1 MFCIVQGR
9 ETDGLAK
16 VVQNSG
22 PNWVVEYFG
31 SPAADGRQQCTVS
44 KSSVELRRLGRNA
57 RVFIFSEPDNR
68 WRVARVTEDDGAG
81 LYVRFAHKE
90 DDYVSYTD
98 AFVRW
103 KHPID
108 NPVVYLARFITE
120 TPQYSQARSA
130 FLQSYI
136 NQRGAAFGIEAL
148 LSSSVEL
155 ESHQI
160 DVVRRVL
167 NDPSQRY
174 LLADEVGLGKTIE
187 AGIVI
192 RQAVLD
198 NPQHRVVVLVPAPL
212 VRQWRQELLGR
223 FGMKVFLDESVFVLP
238 HAAGAR
244 QTAALKG
251 ATLVVVDEA
260 HHVADPKGSDAIQ
273 RLYALLQRAAHSA
286 ERLLLLSATPIVR
299 NEAGFLRMLHLLDPV
314 VYPLEDYERFRV
326 KIEHRQAL
334 AEVVAL
340 LAPENSLFLD
350 GALDDLLSRIPDDEQ
365 LHGLVNGL
373 KTLLLAMPE
382 EYDPDLIDGIRR
394 LRAHISET
402 YRLNRRILRNRRKQV
417 QGLTPDRSG
426 VVCLLVEDSPLG
438 RVEAALETWR
448 IAASAA
454 VGTGA
459 AATPALLALSAFYC
473 DVASACL
480 ENPGLLA
487 QLCARRQALPVWP
500 GGTAAGRFEQEDEFL
515 ERIVALCDTER
526 WLDARCA
533 KLIERLRALPPTTKA
548 VVFCSAVETADAVFT
563 RLKAGRVH
571 AVRHK
576 VDLDLDGDEDLDA
589 PESWSGFLTDPEVG
603 IIVCDRTAEE
613 GLNLQGGDKTV
624 IHFDLP
630 LQPNRIEQR
639 MGRVDRYGA
648 GNQIRSCVLVD
659 VGASLQ
665 RAWFDGLEA
674 GWGVFDRSISS
685 LQYLVED
692 ELVRLEE
699 RFFVGGA
706 EALQEMT
713 ARMAGSQG
721 LVETELKL
729 IDQQDALDELSPQS
743 DDEIDNL
750 SDVDC
755 ASKAIRHAML
765 YWIVDTL
772 LFSAVPVATVKST
785 AIEQPVRLHYHP
797 PESKGTSTL
806 IPLGGF
812 LNDFLGAIDYDA
824 PGSSASEPRSFP
836 HVAHRTTAVK
846 RGVRLLR
853 YGDEFVEAVKAFSD
867 LDDRGRS
874 FALWRQVF
882 EGFTPGEFKMC
893 FRFDFLIE
901 VALDKSKAVLAA
913 RFGDGGTAAQA
924 VLNRRGDALLAPF
937 IVQVW
942 LDEEGDEVAPE
953 FVERLLAPEY
963 NKLGGDGYIDKNL
976 GAEHFRALKRQAPD
990 VFVNWHERCLRMNE
1004 RAHALVLARPELEA
1018 RKHAALAR
1026 ARVEDDVR
1034 HAQMRTRIRS
1044 LEGAEAVTES
1054 AEFELEQR
1062 LNNALYEG
1070 ITNPVVKVD
1079 VAGVVFLAEPPVSVL
1094 DGLMGSGR

>member
-1 MFCIVQGR
+1 MFCVINGH
-9 ETDGLAK
+9 ENDGLGK
-16 VVQNSG
+16 VVQSTG
-22 PNWVVEYFG
+22 ANWIVEYFD
-31 SPAADGRQQCTVS
+31 SPAQDGRRQRAVPR
-44 KSSVELRRLGRNA
+44 SSVEVTRLGRNT
-57 RVFIFSEPDNR
+57 RVYIYSEPDNR

-90 DDYVSYTD
+90 DGYVVYAD

-120 TPQYSQARSA
+120 TPQYSEARSQ
-130 FLQSYI
+130 FLKNYI
-136 NQRGAAFGIEAL
+136 EQRGAAFGIQAL

-167 NDPSQRY
+167 SDPSQRY

-198 NPQHRVVVLVPAPL
+198 NPQHRVVILVPGPL
-212 VRQWRQELLGR
+212 VRQWRQELAGR
-223 FGMKVFLDESVFVLP
+223 FGMKIFLDESVFVLP
-238 HAAGAR
+238 QAAGAK

-251 ATLVVVDEA
+251 ATMVVVDEA
-260 HHVADPKGSDAIQ
+260 HHVADPKGSEAMQ
-273 RLYALLQRAAHSA
+273 RLYALLQRAALSS

-314 VYPLEDYERFRV
+314 VYPLEDYERFRT

-334 AEVVAL
+334 AEAVAL
-340 LAPENSLFLD
+340 LSPENALFLD
-350 GALDDLLSRIPDDEQ
+350 HALDDVLTRIPNDER
-365 LHGLVNGL
+365 LHGLVNEL
-373 KTLLLAMPE
+373 KNLLLAMPDE
-382 EYDPDLIDGIRR
+382 DDPDLIVGIRR
-394 LRAHISET
+394 VRAHISET

-426 VVCLLVEDSPLG
+426 VVCLSVVDSPLA

-454 VGTGA
+454 LGTD
-459 AATPALLALSAFYC
+459 AATPAVQALGAFYW
-473 DVASACL
+473 DVATACI
-480 ENPGLLA
+480 ENPSLLA
-487 QLCARRQALPVWP
+487 QLCARRQALPAWP
-500 GGTAAGRFEQEDEFL
+500 DGEAEGRFEQEDEFL
-515 ERIVALCDTER
+515 ERIAALCDSER

-533 KLIERLRALPPTTKA
+533 KLIVRLRSLPPMTKA
-548 VVFCSAVETADAVFT
+548 VVFCSAVDTADAVFS

-571 AVRHK
+571 AVRHE
-576 VDLDLDGDEDLDA
+576 VDLDGDVDLDA
-589 PESWSGFLTDPEVG
+589 PESWAGFLTDPEVG
-603 IIVCDRTAEE
+603 VIVCDRTAEE
-613 GLNLQGGDKTV
+613 GLNLQGGDKAI

-630 LQPNRIEQR
+630 FQPNRIEQR
-639 MGRVDRYGA
+639 MGRLDRYGA
-648 GNQIRSCVLVD
+648 GNQIRSYVLLD
-659 VGASLQ
+659 EGASLQ
-665 RAWFDGLEA
+665 RAWFDELEE

-692 ELVRLEE
+692 ELVRLKE
-699 RFFVGGA
+699 RFFAGGA
-706 EALQEMT
+706 EALQELT
-713 ARMAGSQG
+713 ARIAGPQG
-721 LVETELKL
+721 LVAAELKL

-743 DDEIDNL
+743 DNEIDNL
-750 SDVDC
+750 FDVDGDW
-755 ASKAIRHAML
+755 KTIRHAML
-765 YWIVDTL
+765 YWMVDTL
-772 LFSAVPVATVKST
+772 LFSAVPISTIKTT

-797 PESKGTSTL
+797 PESKGTATL

-824 PGSSASEPRSFP
+824 PGSRASEPRSFP
-836 HVAHRTTAVK
+836 HLAHRTTAVK

-874 FALWRQVF
+874 FALWRQVH
-882 EGFTPGEFKMC
+882 EGLAPREFKMC

-901 VALDKSKAVLAA
+901 AALDKSKAVLAA
-913 RFGDGGTAAQA
+913 HLGAGRMSAQA
-924 VLNRRGDALLAPF
+924 VLRRRGDTLLTPF
-937 IVQVW
+937 IIQVW

-953 FVERLLAPEY
+953 AVERLLAPEY
-963 NKLGGDGYIDKNL
+963 NKLGGEGYIDKNL
-976 GAEHFRALKRQAPD
+976 GAEHFRALKRQAPGA
-990 VFVNWHERCLRMNE
+990 FANWYERCLRVNE
-1004 RAHALVLARPELEA
+1004 RAHALVLARPELESFK
-1018 RKHAALAR
+1018 RAALTRAR
-1026 ARVEDDVR
+1026 AEDDVR
-1034 HAQMRTRIRS
+1034 HTQMRTRIRS
-1044 LEGAEAVTES
+1044 LDGPEAEAES

-1062 LNNALYEG
+1062 LNDSLYEG
-1070 ITNPVVKVD
+1070 IANPVVKVD
-1079 VAGVVFLAEPPVSVL
+1079 VAGVVFLAEQPVSVL
-1094 DGLMGSGR
+1094 DALMGAGR

>member
-1 MFCIVQGR
+1 MFCVIQGR
-9 ETDGLAK
+9 ETDGLGK
-16 VVQNSG
+16 VVQNAG
-22 PNWVVEYFG
+22 ANWIVEYFD
-31 SPAADGRQQCTVS
+31 SPAQDGRRQRAVPR
-44 KSSVELRRLGRNA
+44 SSVEVKRLGRNT
-57 RVFIFSEPDNR
+57 RVYIFSEPDNR

-90 DDYVSYTD
+90 DGYVGYPD

-108 NPVVYLARFITE
+108 NPVIYLARFITE
-120 TPQYSQARSA
+120 TPQYSEARSE
-130 FLQSYI
+130 FLQNYI
-136 NQRGAAFGIEAL
+136 DQRGAAFGIQAL

-198 NPQHRVVVLVPAPL
+198 NPQHRVVILVPAPL
-212 VRQWRQELLGR
+212 VRQWRQELVGR

-238 HAAGAR
+238 QAAGAK

-251 ATLVVVDEA
+251 ATLLVVDEA

-273 RLYALLQRAAHSA
+273 RLYALLQRAAQSA

-314 VYPLEDYERFRV
+314 VYPLEDYERFRI

-340 LAPENSLFLD
+340 LSPENALFLD
-350 GALDDLLSRIPDDEQ
+350 HSLDDVLRRIPDDER
-365 LHGLVNGL
+365 LHGLVNKL
-373 KTLLLAMPE
+373 KNQLLAMPDE
-382 EYDPDLIDGIRR
+382 DDPDLVAGIRR

-426 VVCLLVEDSPLG
+426 VVCLSVVDSPLA
-438 RVEAALETWR
+438 RVESAVETWR

-454 VGTGA
+454 AGTG
-459 AATPALLALSAFYC
+459 AATPALQALGAFYW
-473 DVASACL
+473 DVATACI
-480 ENPGLLA
+480 ENPALLP
-487 QLCARRQALPVWP
+487 QLCARRQALAAWP
-500 GGTAAGRFEQEDEFL
+500 AGEAEGRFEQEDEL
-515 ERIVALCDTER
+515 LKRIAALCDSER

-533 KLIERLRALPPTTKA
+533 KLIERLRSLPPKTKA
-548 VVFCSAVETADAVFT
+548 VVFCSTPGTADAVFS
-563 RLKAGRVH
+563 RLKTGRVH
-571 AVRHK
+571 AVRHE
-576 VDLDLDGDEDLDA
+576 VDLDGDADLDA
-589 PESWSGFLTDPEVG
+589 AESWAGFLTDPEVG
-603 IIVCDRTAEE
+603 VIVCDRMAEE
-613 GLNLQGGDKTV
+613 GLNLQGGDKAV

-630 LQPNRIEQR
+630 FQPNRIEQR

-648 GNQIRSCVLVD
+648 GNQIRSYVLLD
-659 VGASLQ
+659 AGASLQ
-665 RAWFDGLEA
+665 QAWFNDLEE

-692 ELVRLEE
+692 ELVRLRE
-699 RFFVGGA
+699 RLFAGGA
-706 EALQEMT
+706 EALQELT
-713 ARMAGSQG
+713 ARIAGPQG
-721 LVETELKL
+721 LVAAELKL

-743 DDEIDNL
+743 EHETNNL
-750 SDVDC
+750 FDVDGDW
-755 ASKAIRHAML
+755 KTIRHAML
-765 YWIVDTL
+765 YWIADTL
-772 LFSAVPVATVKST
+772 LFTAVPVSTVKTT
-785 AIEQPVRLHYHP
+785 AVEQPVRLHYHP
-797 PESKGTSTL
+797 PESKGTATL

-812 LNDFLGAIDYDA
+812 LNDFLGAIDYCA
-824 PGSSASEPRSFP
+824 PGSRASEPRSFP
-836 HVAHRTTAVK
+836 HMAHRTLAVK

-874 FALWRQVF
+874 FALWRQVY
-882 EGFTPGEFKMC
+882 EGLAPGEFKMC

-901 VALDKSKAVLAA
+901 AALDKSAAVLATHRA
-913 RFGDGGTAAQA
+913 GGRMAAQA
-924 VLNRRGDALLAPF
+924 VLRRRGDALLAPC
-937 IVQVW
+937 IIQVW
-942 LDEEGDEVAPE
+942 LDEEGDEVVPE
-953 FVERLLAPEY
+953 AVERLLAPEY

-976 GAEHFRALKRQAPD
+976 GAEHFRALKRQAPGA
-990 VFVNWHERCLRMNE
+990 FANWHERCLRMNE
-1004 RAHALVLARPELEA
+1004 RAHALVLARPELA
-1018 RKHAALAR
+1018 AFKRAALTRAR
-1026 ARVEDDVR
+1026 AEDDVR
-1034 HAQMRTRIRS
+1034 YAQMRTRIRS
-1044 LEGAEAVTES
+1044 LDGAEAAAES

-1062 LNNALYEG
+1062 LNDALYEG
-1070 ITNPVVKVD
+1070 IANPVVKVD
-1079 VAGVVFLAEPPVSVL
+1079 VAGVVFLAEQSVAVL
-1094 DGLMGSGR
+1094 DALMGSGR